1 MKQEFRKYTVT
12 ILQEPYTLIG
22 DESESDV
29 LEASRRVD
37 ALMQEITSKAPQST
51 NHHKAVLTALKLAL
65 KLIALELEQKNTLH
79 MVKKCLDALEEP
91 TSI

>member
-1 MKQEFRKYTVT
+1 MKQEFRKYIVT

-22 DESESDV
+22 DEPEGDV

-37 ALMQEITSKAPQST
+37 AIMQEISSKAPQSA
-51 NHHKAVLTALKLAL
+51 NHHKAVLAALQLAL
-65 KLIALELEQKNTLH
+65 KLIALEAEQKNTLH

-91 TSI
+91 TNI